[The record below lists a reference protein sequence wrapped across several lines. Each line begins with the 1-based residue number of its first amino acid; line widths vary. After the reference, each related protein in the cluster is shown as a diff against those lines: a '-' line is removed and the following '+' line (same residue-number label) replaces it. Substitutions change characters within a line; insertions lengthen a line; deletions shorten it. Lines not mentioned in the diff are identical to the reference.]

1 MVSIFL
7 SAEEVEGSS
16 SDSIKSVH
24 GTVQIA
30 VPRIANQKGLQD
42 RLIQEVRGNGKSLR
56 DQVSRIEMT
65 MRQNVSKS

>member
-7 SAEEVEGSS
+7 RADEVEGYS